1 MPGNLVTIDLGAID
15 LGPVGEQTGG
25 RDMNK
30 ALLTCMTVSQVKNCI
45 WLTAEKLRRANIFT
59 FDL

>member
-1 MPGNLVTIDLGAID
+1 MTIDLGAID